1 MISPQTPPQPNK
13 SRYRPIGLTLVAGV
27 LLAWGS
33 CYGFLQ
39 TRDDRTPLAK
49 LAEFGFFA
57 GVFMALLGLLWT
69 FLWVIKR
76 IFYETRGQT

>member
-33 CYGFLQ
+33 CCGFLQ
-39 TRDDRTPLAK
+39 TMTYNSPFPLLTA
-49 LAEFGFFA
+49 LGFFL
-57 GVFMALLGLLWT
+57 GVVL
-69 FLWVIKR
+69 FLTGFIGTIIWAIKR
-76 IFYETRGQT
+76 IARGAQERP